1 MPASEV
7 RSSGMR
13 VASTVLIAL
22 IFAILPL
29 PDVVAPA
36 KPNLLLLFVIY
47 WALSS
52 PRLAGLMFAWFCGLA
67 IDLLKGP
74 LLGQHAAA
82 FLVIAFLTHKF
93 QLRMRIFP
101 IYHQTLTVFML
112 LAVYEFLLFWI
123 DGIIGQPVTTWMR
136 WLPVFTSTLLWPVL
150 VAMLDTWNRRS
161 R

>member
-1 MPASEV
+1 MAVSEV
-7 RSSGMR
+7 RGSGMR
-13 VASTVLIAL
+13 VTLSVFIAL

-29 PDVVAPA
+29 PDALEPA

-52 PRLAGLMFAWFCGLA
+52 PRIAGLMFAWFCGLA

-82 FLVIAFLTHKF
+82 FLLIAFLTHKF

-112 LAVYEFLLFWI
+112 LALYEFLLFWI
-123 DGIIGQPVTTWMR
+123 DGIIGQAVTTWMR
-136 WLPVFTSTLLWPVL
+136 WLPVLTSTLVWPLL

>member
-1 MPASEV
+1 MPSGEV
-7 RSSGMR
+7 RSSGLR
-13 VASTVLIAL
+13 VTVTVFIAL

-29 PDVVAPA
+29 PDAVEPA
-36 KPNLLLLFVIY
+36 KPHLLLLFVIY
-47 WALSS
+47 WALSA
-52 PRLAGLMFAWFCGLA
+52 PRVAGLMFAWFCGLA

-82 FLVIAFLTHKF
+82 FLLIAFLTHKF

-112 LAVYEFLLFWI
+112 LALYEFLLFWI
-123 DGIIGQPVTTWMR
+123 DGIIGQAVTSWMR
-136 WLPVFTSTLLWPVL
+136 WLPVITSTLLWPVL
-150 VAMLDTWNRRS
+150 VGILDSWNRRS

>member
-1 MPASEV
+1 
-7 RSSGMR
+7 MR

-29 PDVVAPA
+29 PDVVEPA

-82 FLVIAFLTHKF
+82 FLLVAFLTHKF